1 MSHGST
7 LNKLLFMCWVI
18 ITCALVPVY
27 HSHHQLSRFDLL
39 PSPPSQPLDGRLGFI
54 PISTG
59 GSLGLHPPPPN
70 PWYVDLNP
78 PTPKSPIRSSAF
90 LVPSSWHLL
99 GDLTNVVFCS
109 CSSQPLR
116 LEINVCLLDLTGSQ
130 SPCRPSTSR
139 VTLILLSSLI
149 LFPLWWLVEIFSMV
163 REGQVGGLAPH
174 GGMVSSH
181 SVFGSIHWISS
192 HFVCVCSALTALAC
206 LLLLLIICRSH
217 HVGCWACTRGV
228 PASGIITHR

>member
-1 MSHGST
+1 MAVHWKIIIYVLSHNHMCPST
-7 LNKLLFMCWVI
+7 S
-18 ITCALVPVY
+18 VP
-27 HSHHQLSRFDLL
+27 L
-39 PSPPSQPLDGRLGFI
+39 PPPTKQIRSPPITSIATSRRQTRSHPHLNRRQPRA
-54 PISTG
+54 S
-59 GSLGLHPPPPN
+59 SLPPN